1 MNNGVDALP
10 PPPLPFLVAIG
21 FYLSTR
27 SIDPV
32 VKLFSTGRMPSA
44 FQPSFLRTCMYI
56 CVRDTKERDM
66 EEKVTCEK
74 SKRREHSSPFEIYFF
89 GEEKVATIIRDIII
103 FQLLIT
109 VYVIE
114 RLYVIS
120 VYKLNNNKIN

>member
-1 MNNGVDALP
+1 
-10 PPPLPFLVAIG
+10 
-21 FYLSTR
+21 
-27 SIDPV
+27 
-32 VKLFSTGRMPSA
+32 
-44 FQPSFLRTCMYI
+44 MYI

-89 GEEKVATIIRDIII
+89 GEEKVATIINRDIII
-103 FQLLIT
+103 FQLLT
-109 VYVIE
+109 TLYVIE

>member
-1 MNNGVDALP
+1 MLFP
-10 PPPLPFLVAIG
+10 PPPSFSSRDRFLPFDSFHRSRRKTLFHWPNAICLPT
-21 FYLSTR
+21 FLLTYVYVYMCTR
-27 SIDPV
+27 H
-32 VKLFSTGRMPSA
+32 KGKGYGRK
-44 FQPSFLRTCMYI
+44 TY
-56 CVRDTKERDM
+56 
-66 EEKVTCEK
+66 EK

>member
-1 MNNGVDALP
+1 MLFP

>member
-1 MNNGVDALP
+1 MLF

>member
-1 MNNGVDALP
+1 MNNGVDAL

-89 GEEKVATIIRDIII
+89 GEEKVATIINRDIII
-103 FQLLIT
+103 FQLLI
-109 VYVIE
+109 IE